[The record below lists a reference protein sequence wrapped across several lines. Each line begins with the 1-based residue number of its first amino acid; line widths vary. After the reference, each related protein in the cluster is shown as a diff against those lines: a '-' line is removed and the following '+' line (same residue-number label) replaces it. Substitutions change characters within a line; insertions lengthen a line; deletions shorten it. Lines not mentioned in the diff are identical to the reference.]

1 LCALSHG
8 TQRAEKKIMW
18 LLKRILICVWLVSMG
33 APASAQV
40 LVANDDAF
48 AIPYGLSLEVEAFGV
63 LENDELDGE
72 TAGESGATAQIV
84 SDVSHGTLAFASD
97 GSFTYTIG
105 SNFDGS
111 DSFVYRAS
119 ASGAAPVDA
128 TVRLTACEGGP
139 EIFTCWNET
148 AFLAKAAVFGQ
159 PSFTEGFEDD
169 AVWGVARSPITAP
182 GITSQG
188 IAWRANDFDPTH
200 VDPPA
205 PSPPPPNHITT
216 GPGPARTGQW
226 GLFDRGHGY
235 AWGSLATCDVE
246 VPPAHCHLH
255 DGYTL
260 APSVGAGPLFGA
272 GGYFT
277 GGGVP
282 NVGIVLD
289 GDYLNPI
296 GGGFAGGYQ
305 FFGVL
310 TSNPLGFAEVQFRE
324 LDGKTEQLRLLFSD
338 DFTILA
344 EPPPQSVPG
353 LSLPA
358 AGGLAVLLLA
368 AGAGRLRR
376 SRSATR

>member
-1 LCALSHG
+1 MQHAYK
-8 TQRAEKKIMW
+8 QRMLFLTRLA
-18 LLKRILICVWLVSMG
+18 ICLWLVSAG
-33 APASAQV
+33 ATASAQV

-48 AIPYGLSLEVEAFGV
+48 AIPYGLSLDVEAFGV
-63 LENDELDGE
+63 LDNDVLDGE
-72 TAGESGATAQIV
+72 NAGESGATAQIV
-84 SDVSHGTLAFASD
+84 SDPIHGTLALASN

-105 SNFDGS
+105 PSFDGS
-111 DSFVYRAS
+111 DRFVYRAS
-119 ASGAAPVDA
+119 AAGAAPVDA

-139 EIFTCWNET
+139 EIFTCWNEA
-148 AFLAKAAVFGQ
+148 AFLAKAAEFGH

-169 AVWGVARSPITAP
+169 AVWGVVRSPSTAA

-188 IAWRANDFDPTH
+188 IDWRANDFDPTH

-205 PSPPPPNHITT
+205 PPPPPPNHITT
-216 GPGPARTGQW
+216 GPGPARTGLW
-226 GLFDRGHGY
+226 GLYDRNHGY
-235 AWGSLATCDVE
+235 AWGSSGTCDVE
-246 VPPAHCHLH
+246 IPPAHCLLH

-277 GGGVP
+277 GGSLP

-296 GGGFAGGYQ
+296 GGGFVGGYQ

-324 LDGKTEQLRLLFSD
+324 LDGKTEQQRLLFSD
-338 DFTILA
+338 DYTILA
-344 EPPPQSVPG
+344 EPPPLLVPVM
-353 LSLPA
+353 SLPV
-358 AGGLAVLLLA
+358 AGGMTVLLLT
-368 AGAGRLRR
+368 AGIWRLRR
-376 SRSATR
+376 ARSAT

>member
-1 LCALSHG
+1 M
-8 TQRAEKKIMW
+8 QRAYKQGI
-18 LLKRILICVWLVSMG
+18 LLPTRLAICMWLVSVG

-40 LVANDDAF
+40 LVANDDIF
-48 AIPYGLSLEVEAFGV
+48 AIPYGLPLEVEAFGV
-63 LENDELDGE
+63 LENDVLDGE
-72 TAGESGATAQIV
+72 TAGESGATAHFV
-84 SDVSHGTLAFASD
+84 SDPSHGILALAND

-105 SNFDGS
+105 PSFDGS

-119 ASGAAPVDA
+119 APGATPVEA
-128 TVRLTACEGGP
+128 TVTLTACDGGP

-148 AFLAKAAVFGQ
+148 AFLAKAAELGH

-169 AVWGVARSPITAP
+169 AVWGVTRSSLTAA

-188 IAWRANDFDPTH
+188 IDWRANDFDPTH

-205 PSPPPPNHITT
+205 APPPPPPNHITT

-226 GLFDRGHGY
+226 GFFDRNHGY
-235 AWGSLATCDVE
+235 AWGSLGVCDVE
-246 VPPAHCHLH
+246 IPPAHCHLH

-277 GGGVP
+277 GGGLP
-282 NVGIVLD
+282 NVAIVLD

-324 LDGKTEQLRLLFSD
+324 IDGKTEQLRLLFSD

-344 EPPPQSVPG
+344 EPPPQPVPG
-353 LSLPA
+353 LWLPTA
-358 AGGLAVLLLA
+358 AALVVLLLA

-376 SRSATR
+376 ARSAM

>member
-1 LCALSHG
+1 MSLVARLV
-8 TQRAEKKIMW
+8 
-18 LLKRILICVWLVSMG
+18 ICFCLVSVG
-33 APASAQV
+33 APASGQV
-40 LVANDDAF
+40 LVANDDTF

-63 LENDELDGE
+63 LDNDELDGE
-72 TAGESGATAQIV
+72 SAGESGATAQLV
-84 SDVSHGTLAFASD
+84 TDVSHGTLALASD
-97 GSFTYTIG
+97 GSFTYVIG
-105 SNFDGS
+105 PSFNGS

-128 TVRLTACEGGP
+128 TVTLTACEGGP

-148 AFLAKAAVFGQ
+148 AFLAKAAEFGH
-159 PSFTEGFEDD
+159 PSFSEGFEDD
-169 AVWGVARSPITAP
+169 AVWGGARSPFTAA

-188 IAWRANDFDPTH
+188 IHWRANDFDPTH
-200 VDPPA
+200 IDPPQA
-205 PSPPPPNHITT
+205 PPPPPPNHITT

-226 GLFDRGHGY
+226 GFFDLDHGY
-235 AWGSLATCDVE
+235 AWGSIATCDVE
-246 VPPAHCHLH
+246 VPPAHCLTH

-260 APSVGAGPLFGA
+260 APSPGGGLLFGA

-277 GGGVP
+277 GGSLP

-296 GGGFAGGYQ
+296 GGGFVGGYQ

-324 LDGKTEQLRLLFSD
+324 LDGKTEQLRLLFAD

-344 EPPPQSVPG
+344 QPPPRPVPA
-353 LSLPA
+353 LPLPA
-358 AGGLAVLLLA
+358 LAALAGLLIA
-368 AGAGRLRR
+368 AGARQLRR
-376 SRSATR
+376 DHSALR